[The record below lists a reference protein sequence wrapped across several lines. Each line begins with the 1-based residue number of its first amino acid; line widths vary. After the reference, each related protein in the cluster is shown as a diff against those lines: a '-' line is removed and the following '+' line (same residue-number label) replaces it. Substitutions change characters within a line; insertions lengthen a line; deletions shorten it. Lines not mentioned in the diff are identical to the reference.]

1 VTKNQIPVKQIL
13 ISQLNRIGI
22 VHLHGIEKYLI
33 RNDIQRCFLITS
45 ITPHENVLEYAK
57 KIPSLEIVVSSHFQ
71 KEKKKIEEEHPKAK
85 IISIDP
91 YHLAGRDG
99 ALDA

>member
-1 VTKNQIPVKQIL
+1 VVENQIPVKQIL

-22 VHLHGIEKYLI
+22 VHLQGIEKYLI
-33 RNDIQRCFLITS
+33 RNDIQKCFLITS
-45 ITPHENVLEYAK
+45 ITPHENVLEYAEQ
-57 KIPSLEIVVSSHFQ
+57 IPSLEIVVSSHFQ
-71 KEKKKIEEEHPKAK
+71 KEKKKIEKEHPGVK